1 MSKYTLLI
9 GSTGLVGRY
18 LIRDLLLAGHQ
29 LAVVVRSSKKQTYT
43 QRVDEILQM
52 WEEGMDHELPRPV
65 CFEGDVAQQ
74 DLGLAD
80 DAQSWISENCDS
92 VIHNAAVLT
101 FHGSDRQGEPWRTN
115 VQGTQY
121 VLDLCDKLNIRQMH
135 YVSTSYVSG
144 IQDDVVLE
152 DELPEGQV
160 FRNDYEHSKYLA
172 ETMVKRSEF
181 FESTTIYRP
190 SVIAGDSQN
199 GYTNTYHGLY
209 MYLKLISVLVRNQK
223 PDSNGVRHTPVNL
236 RMTGDERRNVV
247 PVDWVSAVICQ
258 LFGDPESHG
267 RTYHLTPNTPITPRE
282 IVDAGYKYF
291 NSHGVNFVGV
301 DDRNNGDRVGR
312 MDEDLHSNMTMYE
325 SYEVTDPEFDTTNL
339 QQFAGNLPCPVID
352 EEMLHKFWKFGEEDR
367 WGKRRRP
374 K

>member
-1 MSKYTLLI
+1 LSEYTLLI

-29 LAVVVRSSKKQTYT
+29 LALVVRSSKKQDYT
-43 QRVDEILQM
+43 ERLEEILQM
-52 WEEGMDHELPRPV
+52 WEAEMDHELPRPI
-65 CFEGDVAQQ
+65 CFEGDVAHQ
-74 DLGLAD
+74 DLGLSD
-80 DAQSWISENCDS
+80 EAQEWITENCDS

-101 FHGSDRQGEPWRTN
+101 FHGADRQGEPWRTN

-121 VLDLCDKLNIRQMH
+121 VLDLCDKLNIRRMH

-152 DELPEGQV
+152 DELVEGQT
-160 FRNDYEHSKYLA
+160 FRNDYEHSKFLA
-172 ETMVKRSEF
+172 ETMVRKADF

-190 SVIAGDSQN
+190 SVIAGDSNN

-209 MYLKLISVLVRNQK
+209 MYLKLISVLVRNQQ
-223 PDSNGVRHTPVNL
+223 PDSDGVRHTPINL
-236 RMTGDERRNVV
+236 RMTGEERRNIV

-258 LFGDPESHG
+258 LFDDKEAHG
-267 RTYHLTPNTPITPRE
+267 RTYHLTPTDPITPRQ

-291 NSHGVNFVGV
+291 NSRGVEFIGV
-301 DDRNNGDRVGR
+301 EDRHNVDRAGK
-312 MDEDLHSNMTMYE
+312 MDEDLHDNMTMYE
-325 SYEVTDPEFDTTNL
+325 SYEVTDPQFDTTNL
-339 QQFAGNLPCPVID
+339 QQFAGNLPCPTID
-352 EEMLHKFWKFGEEDR
+352 EAMLHRFWKYGEEDR